1 MTETLSAW
9 LEAYLRAV
17 REAFGARIWFI
28 GLQGSHGRGEAVP
41 GSDLDVVLILDRV
54 GYAEVDAYGR
64 VLDGLPCREK
74 ICGFFSGRAEL
85 EAWDRAELFQF
96 CNDTTP
102 LQGSLDELAAA
113 VAPADVRRA
122 VHTSACSLYHACVHN
137 ALHEQSPQALAA
149 LYKSAAFA
157 LQAAAYLQH
166 GVFIRQQ
173 QALVRFL
180 EPGDRA
186 ILERHLA
193 LRAGVSTETPEALT
207 RALMAWAAEWILRT
221 A

>member
-74 ICGFFSGRAEL
+74 ICGFFSGQAEL

-122 VHTSACSLYHACVHN
+122 VHTSACNLYHACVHN
-137 ALHEQSPQALAA
+137 ALHEQSPRALAQ
-149 LYKSAAFA
+149 LFKSAAYV
-157 LQAAAYLQH
+157 LQAIAYLQQR
-166 GVFIRQQ
+166 VFVRQQ
-173 QALVRFL
+173 RALGLCL
-180 EPGDRA
+180 EPTDRD
-186 ILERHLA
+186 ILQKHLA
-193 LRAGVSTETPEALT
+193 LRAGVSAETPQALT
-207 RALMAWAAEWILRT
+207 QALMAWAAEWILRT